1 MKIIC
6 QNTNGITNKISQIG
20 NAEVLVLIETHT
32 VTEAKRK
39 KLNKWL
45 NDYTLEHTNGRRNT
59 RGVIIAIKKHIAYK
73 LIAKS
78 NDGNYLIIETSHEG
92 LPYTITELYLDPD
105 IDNMDHL
112 EKIKNEVSDILTE
125 NNNTNNIIIGD
136 LNCFGNKIDSKIE
149 TQHTKKCIFKYE
161 RIIKP
166 LLEKLDLVD
175 GWRNKNETKIEYT
188 HISNTNCNRL
198 DHCLINRNII
208 TTSDTTYK
216 TIGDFDH
223 KGIIFKLHKMPK
235 WGKGTWKINIS
246 ILKDK
251 NTEQDIKQTIDKAK
265 KKKAQ
270 FQPLEWWDYLKN
282 QIKKKHVF
290 TTTSDFKKKKTRK

>member
-20 NAEVLVLIETHT
+20 EAEILILIETHM

-45 NDYTLEHTNGRRNT
+45 NDYTLEHANGLRNRNT
-59 RGVIIAIKKHIAYK
+59 RGVIIAIKKHITYK

-78 NDGNYLIIETSHEG
+78 KDGNYLIIETSHEG
-92 LPYTITELYLDPD
+92 LPCTITGLYLDPD

-112 EKIKNEVSDILTE
+112 EKIKNEICNVLTD
-125 NNNTNNIIIGD
+125 NNNTNNIILGD
-136 LNCFGNKIDSKIE
+136 LNCFGNKSDSKIK
-149 TQHTKKCIFKYE
+149 TQHTKKCIFKYGK
-161 RIIKP
+161 IIQP
-166 LLEKLDLVD
+166 ILEKFDLVD
-175 GWRNKNETKIEYT
+175 GGRNKNETRIEYT
-188 HISNTNCNRL
+188 HISNTNSNRL
-198 DHCLINRNII
+198 DHCLINRNLI

-216 TIGDFDH
+216 TVGDFDH
-223 KGIIFKLHKMPK
+223 KGIIIKLHKRPK

-251 NTEQDIKQTIDKAK
+251 QTEQDIKQTMVG
-265 KKKAQ
+265 
-270 FQPLEWWDYLKN
+270 L
-282 QIKKKHVF
+282 
-290 TTTSDFKKKKTRK
+290 SKKTN